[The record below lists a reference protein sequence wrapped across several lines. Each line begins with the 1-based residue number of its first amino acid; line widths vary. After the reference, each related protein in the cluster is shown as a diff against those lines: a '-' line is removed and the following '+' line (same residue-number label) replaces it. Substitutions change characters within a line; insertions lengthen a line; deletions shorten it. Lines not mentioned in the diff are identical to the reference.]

1 MVVLNGILLN
11 CKGGGNLKQ
20 YQDFDL
26 EELNNINIDIVSKFD
41 NYSKTVKKYF
51 NVESAFDIETSSVM
65 LENEQK
71 FAFMYEWTFG
81 IKDKNFICYGRTWEE
96 FKDLCRQ
103 LQEYFLLDSEHILVV
118 YVHNL
123 SYEFQFMR
131 KYFNWLDV
139 FAVDERKPVKALC
152 SYGIEFRDSYI
163 LSGYSL
169 EKLAE
174 NLVSHNIK
182 KLVGDLD
189 YNLTRTYITELT
201 ENELAYCNNDVEI
214 VLAYINEQIEQ
225 YGSITKIPMTNTG
238 RVRNFVKDKC
248 YFTGKNHR
256 KSSKGKY
263 QRYKELMNE
272 LTLTTG
278 EYTMLKRCFMGGFTH
293 ASMLYSGKLL
303 HDVASI
309 DFTSSYPYVMLSEKF
324 PMSKPEKVKP
334 TKEQF
339 LKWVNDD
346 NVGLMFVVRF
356 KGLQSK
362 LSFETYLSESKCDVL
377 ENPIINNGRVFKA
390 DTVQTTITDI
400 DFKILYKCYTWDSIE
415 IANVHKFYMQYLPK
429 PILLAIVELYEKKTT
444 LKDVSGKEVEYLVN
458 KGMLNSV
465 YGMCVTDIVR
475 DNISYKDD
483 WQLEKYTIEM
493 MNEQIEKY
501 NSSSNRFLYYPW
513 GVWVTAYARK
523 NLWNGILEIGIDYVY
538 SDTDS
543 VKFLNYE
550 KHKEYINRY
559 NLDVERKL
567 KKMCK
572 FRQIEFERLKPKTIK
587 GVEKMIGV
595 WDFEGVY
602 THFKTLGAKR
612 YLVRSK
618 KDEKLHLTVAGLSK
632 QNGVEYM
639 LRICNNDYEKVF
651 ANFNDD
657 LYIPENETGKHT
669 HTYIDSPITSMIT
682 DYQNNVVEV
691 TALSG
696 VHLSPCEFTLSIS
709 QQYSKFLHDLR
720 NGYLFTGTRAI

>member
-1 MVVLNGILLN
+1 M
-11 CKGGGNLKQ
+11 KQ

-26 EELNNINIDIVSKFD
+26 EELNDINIDIVSKFD

-189 YNLTRTYITELT
+189 YNLTRTHITGLT

-248 YFTGKNHR
+248 YFTEKNHR

-523 NLWNGILEIGIDYVY
+523 NLWNGILEIGNDYVY

-595 WDFEGVY
+595 WDFEGIY

>member
-1 MVVLNGILLN
+1 M
-11 CKGGGNLKQ
+11 KQ

-169 EKLAE
+169 KKLAE

-189 YNLTRTYITELT
+189 YNLTRTHITELT

-225 YGSITKIPMTNTG
+225 YGNITKIPMTNTG

-248 YFTGKNHR
+248 YFTEKNHK

-324 PMSKPEKVKP
+324 PMSKPEKANP

-377 ENPIINNGRVFKA
+377 EHPIINNGRVFKA

-400 DFKILYKCYTWDSIE
+400 DFKIMYKCYTWDSIE

-483 WQLEKYTIEM
+483 WQHEKYTIEM

-543 VKFLNYE
+543 IKFLNYE
-550 KHKEYINRY
+550 KHTEYINRY

-595 WDFEGVY
+595 WDFEGIY

-669 HTYIDSPITSMIT
+669 HTYIDSTITSMIT

>member
-1 MVVLNGILLN
+1 M
-11 CKGGGNLKQ
+11 KQ
-20 YQDFDL
+20 YQDFAL
-26 EELNNINIDIVSKFD
+26 EDLNNINIDIVSKFD

-51 NVESAFDIETSSVM
+51 NIESAFDIETSSVM

-131 KYFNWLDV
+131 KYFNWLEV

-189 YNLTRTYITELT
+189 YDLTRTHITELT

-238 RVRNFVKDKC
+238 RVRNFVKNKC
-248 YFTGKNHR
+248 YFTEKNHR
-256 KSSKGKY
+256 KSSKGRY

-324 PMSKPEKVKP
+324 PMSKPEKVNP

-475 DNISYKDD
+475 DNITYEDD

-501 NSSSNRFLYYPW
+501 NNSSNRFLYYPW

-523 NLWNGILEIGIDYVY
+523 NLWNGILEIGNDYVY

-595 WDFEGVY
+595 WDFEGIY

-709 QQYSKFLHDLR
+709 KQYSKFLHDLR

>member
-1 MVVLNGILLN
+1 M
-11 CKGGGNLKQ
+11 KQ

-26 EELNNINIDIVSKFD
+26 EELNDINIDIVSKFD

-189 YNLTRTYITELT
+189 YNLTRTHITELT
-201 ENELAYCNNDVEI
+201 KNELAYCNNDVEI

-248 YFTGKNHR
+248 YFTEKNHR

-595 WDFEGVY
+595 WDFEGIY

>member
-1 MVVLNGILLN
+1 M
-11 CKGGGNLKQ
+11 KQ

-26 EELNNINIDIVSKFD
+26 EELNDINIGIVSKFD

-51 NVESAFDIETSSVM
+51 NIESAFDIETSSVM

-189 YNLTRTYITELT
+189 YNLTRTHITELT

-214 VLAYINEQIEQ
+214 VLAYINEQIDQ
-225 YGSITKIPMTNTG
+225 YGNITKIPMTNTG

-248 YFTGKNHR
+248 YFTEKNHR

-324 PMSKPEKVKP
+324 PMSKPEKVNP

-400 DFKILYKCYTWDSIE
+400 DFKIMYKCYTWDSIE

-550 KHKEYINRY
+550 KHIEYINRY

-595 WDFEGVY
+595 WDFEGIY

>member
-1 MVVLNGILLN
+1 MR
-11 CKGGGNLKQ
+11 Q

-26 EELNNINIDIVSKFD
+26 EELNDINIDIVSKFD

-51 NVESAFDIETSSVM
+51 NIESAFDIETSSVM

-189 YNLTRTYITELT
+189 YNLTRTHITELT

-238 RVRNFVKDKC
+238 RVRNFVKNKC
-248 YFTGKNHR
+248 YFTEKNHR

-324 PMSKPEKVKP
+324 PMSKPEKVNP

-475 DNISYKDD
+475 DNISYEDD

-501 NSSSNRFLYYPW
+501 NNSSNRFLYYPW

-543 VKFLNYE
+543 IKFLNYE
-550 KHKEYINRY
+550 KHTEYINRY

-595 WDFEGVY
+595 WDFEGIY

>member
-1 MVVLNGILLN
+1 M
-11 CKGGGNLKQ
+11 KQ

-189 YNLTRTYITELT
+189 YNLTRTHITELT

-248 YFTGKNHR
+248 YFTEKNHR

-346 NVGLMFVVRF
+346 NVGVMFVVRF

-595 WDFEGVY
+595 WDFEGIY

>member
-1 MVVLNGILLN
+1 MR
-11 CKGGGNLKQ
+11 Q

-26 EELNNINIDIVSKFD
+26 EELNDINIDIVSKFD
-41 NYSKTVKKYF
+41 NYNKTVKKYF

-225 YGSITKIPMTNTG
+225 YGNITKIPMTNTG

-248 YFTGKNHR
+248 YFTEKNHR

-324 PMSKPEKVKP
+324 PMSKPEKVNP
-334 TKEQF
+334 TKEHF

-475 DNISYKDD
+475 DNISYEDD

-595 WDFEGVY
+595 WDFEGIY

>member
-1 MVVLNGILLN
+1 MR
-11 CKGGGNLKQ
+11 Q

-26 EELNNINIDIVSKFD
+26 GELNDINIDIVSKFD

-81 IKDKNFICYGRTWEE
+81 IKDKNFICYGRTWED

-189 YNLTRTYITELT
+189 YNLTRTHITELT

-225 YGSITKIPMTNTG
+225 YGNITKIPMTNTG

-248 YFTGKNHR
+248 YFTEKNHK

-324 PMSKPEKVKP
+324 PMSKPEKVNP

-377 ENPIINNGRVFKA
+377 EHPIINNGRVFKA

-475 DNISYKDD
+475 DNISYEDD

-595 WDFEGVY
+595 WDFEGIY

>member
-1 MVVLNGILLN
+1 M
-11 CKGGGNLKQ
+11 KQ

-26 EELNNINIDIVSKFD
+26 EELNNINIGIVSKFD

-189 YNLTRTYITELT
+189 YNLTRTHITGLT

>member
-1 MVVLNGILLN
+1 VVE
-11 CKGGGNLKQ
+11 NLKQ

-26 EELNNINIDIVSKFD
+26 EELNDINIDIVSKFD

-189 YNLTRTYITELT
+189 YNLTRTHITELT

-248 YFTGKNHR
+248 YFTEKNHR

-324 PMSKPEKVKP
+324 PMSKPEKVNP

-400 DFKILYKCYTWDSIE
+400 DFKILYKCYTWDIIE

-595 WDFEGVY
+595 WDFEGIY

-709 QQYSKFLHDLR
+709 RQYSKFLHDLR

>member
-1 MVVLNGILLN
+1 M
-11 CKGGGNLKQ
+11 KQ

-26 EELNNINIDIVSKFD
+26 EELNDINIDIVSKFD

-189 YNLTRTYITELT
+189 YNLTRTHITELT

-248 YFTGKNHR
+248 YFTEKNHR

-390 DTVQTTITDI
+390 GIVQTTITDI

-595 WDFEGVY
+595 WDFEGIY

>member
-1 MVVLNGILLN
+1 M
-11 CKGGGNLKQ
+11 KQ

-26 EELNNINIDIVSKFD
+26 EELNDINIDIVSKFD
-41 NYSKTVKKYF
+41 KHSKTVKKYF
-51 NVESAFDIETSSVM
+51 NVECAFDIETSSVM

-96 FKDLCRQ
+96 FKNLCRQ

-139 FAVDERKPVKALC
+139 FAVDERKPVKAIC

-189 YNLTRTYITELT
+189 YNLTRTHITELT

-225 YGSITKIPMTNTG
+225 YGNIIKIPMTNTG

-248 YFTGKNHR
+248 YFTEKNHK

-324 PMSKPEKVKP
+324 PMSKPEKANP

-377 ENPIINNGRVFKA
+377 EHPIINNGRVFKA

-400 DFKILYKCYTWDSIE
+400 DFKIMYKCYTWDSIE

-483 WQLEKYTIEM
+483 WQHEKYTIEM

-501 NSSSNRFLYYPW
+501 NNSSNRFLYYPW

-543 VKFLNYE
+543 IKFLNYE
-550 KHKEYINRY
+550 KHTEYINRY

-595 WDFEGVY
+595 WDFEGIY

-651 ANFNDD
+651 ENFNDD
-657 LYIPENETGKHT
+657 LYIPDNETGKHT
-669 HTYIDSPITSMIT
+669 HTYIDSSITSMIT

-709 QQYSKFLHDLR
+709 KQYSKFLHDLR

>member
-1 MVVLNGILLN
+1 M
-11 CKGGGNLKQ
+11 KQ

-26 EELNNINIDIVSKFD
+26 EELNNINIGIVSKFD

-189 YNLTRTYITELT
+189 YNLTRTHITGLT

-248 YFTGKNHR
+248 YFTEKNHR

-390 DTVQTTITDI
+390 DTIQTTITDI

-429 PILLAIVELYEKKTT
+429 SILLAIVELYEKKTT

-595 WDFEGVY
+595 WDFEGIY

>member
-1 MVVLNGILLN
+1 MR
-11 CKGGGNLKQ
+11 Q

-26 EELNNINIDIVSKFD
+26 EELNDINIDIVSKFD
-41 NYSKTVKKYF
+41 NYNKTVKKYF

-189 YNLTRTYITELT
+189 YNLTRTHITELT

-238 RVRNFVKDKC
+238 RVRNFVKNKC
-248 YFTGKNHR
+248 YFTEKNHR

-483 WQLEKYTIEM
+483 WQYEKYTIEM

-543 VKFLNYE
+543 IKFLNYE
-550 KHKEYINRY
+550 KHTEYINRY

-595 WDFEGVY
+595 WDFEGIY

>member
-1 MVVLNGILLN
+1 M
-11 CKGGGNLKQ
+11 KQ

-26 EELNNINIDIVSKFD
+26 EELNNINIGIVSKFD
-41 NYSKTVKKYF
+41 NHSKTVKKYF
-51 NVESAFDIETSSVM
+51 NVECAFDIETSSVM

-131 KYFNWLDV
+131 KYFRWLNV

-189 YNLTRTYITELT
+189 YNLTRTHVTELT

-225 YGSITKIPMTNTG
+225 YEDITKIPMTNTG
-238 RVRNFVKDKC
+238 RVRKFVRDKC
-248 YFTGKNHR
+248 YFTEKNHK

-272 LTLTTG
+272 LTLTAD

-293 ASMLYSGKLL
+293 ASMLYSGELL

-334 TKEQF
+334 TKKQF
-339 LKWVNDD
+339 LELVNNDD
-346 NVGLMFVVRF
+346 IGLMFVARF

-362 LSFETYLSESKCDVL
+362 LSFETYLSESKCSVL

-390 DTVQTTITDI
+390 DVVETTITDV
-400 DFKILYKCYTWDSIE
+400 DFKIIYQCYTWDSIE

-483 WQLEKYTIEM
+483 WEYEKYTIEM

-501 NSSSNRFLYYPW
+501 NSSRNRFLYYPW

-523 NLWNGILEIGIDYVY
+523 NLWNGILKIGIDYVY

-543 VKFLNYE
+543 IKFLNYE
-550 KHKEYINRY
+550 KHTEYINRY

-595 WDFEGVY
+595 WDFEGIY

-651 ANFNDD
+651 ENFNDD

-709 QQYSKFLHDLR
+709 KQYSKFLHDLR

>member
-1 MVVLNGILLN
+1 M
-11 CKGGGNLKQ
+11 KQ

-26 EELNNINIDIVSKFD
+26 EELNDINIDIVSKFD

-189 YNLTRTYITELT
+189 YNLTRTHITELT

-248 YFTGKNHR
+248 YFTEKNHR

-595 WDFEGVY
+595 WDFEGIY

-709 QQYSKFLHDLR
+709 RQYSKFLHDLR

>member
-1 MVVLNGILLN
+1 M
-11 CKGGGNLKQ
+11 KQ

-41 NYSKTVKKYF
+41 NHSKTVKKYF
-51 NVESAFDIETSSVM
+51 NIECAFDIETSSVM

-131 KYFNWLDV
+131 KYFRWLNV

-189 YNLTRTYITELT
+189 YNLTRTHVTELT

-225 YGSITKIPMTNTG
+225 YENITKIPMTNTG
-238 RVRNFVKDKC
+238 RVRRFVKDKC
-248 YFTGKNHR
+248 YFTEKNHK

-272 LTLTTG
+272 LTLTAD

-293 ASMLYSGKLL
+293 ASMLYSGELL

-334 TKEQF
+334 TKKQF
-339 LKWVNDD
+339 LELVNNDD
-346 NVGLMFVVRF
+346 IGLMFVARF
-356 KGLQSK
+356 KGLKSK

-400 DFKILYKCYTWDSIE
+400 DFKIMYKCYTWDSIE

-429 PILLAIVELYEKKTT
+429 SILLAIVELYEKKTT

-483 WQLEKYTIEM
+483 WEYEKYTIEM

-543 VKFLNYE
+543 IKFLNYE
-550 KHKEYINRY
+550 KHTEYINRY

-595 WDFEGVY
+595 WDFEGIY

-709 QQYSKFLHDLR
+709 KQYSKFLHDLR
-720 NGYLFTGTRAI
+720 NGYLFTRTRAI